1 MKIIGLTGGIG
12 SGKSTVLE
20 LFKEQGIATY
30 MADKEA
36 KNLMNSDPELRD
48 KITNLFGKS
57 AYVDHKLNRPYI
69 ASIVFK
75 DEAKLKALN
84 ELVHPKVYDHF
95 NAFIQNLDSEVV
107 IYEAAILFESGQAE
121 MCDYIIVVVAEE
133 KDKIQRIMKRDG
145 LSKEQILDRMKNQ
158 LDDTLR
164 IKKADFV
171 IYNKDLPDT
180 KSQILK
186 IVDAI
191 K

>member
-30 MADKEA
+30 TADIEA
-36 KNLMNSDPELRD
+36 KNLMNSDPGLIRE
-48 KITNLFGKS
+48 ITKLFGLQ
-57 AYVDHKLNRPYI
+57 AYVDQKLNRSLI

-75 DEAKLKALN
+75 DKAKLQTLN
-84 ELVHPKVYDHF
+84 ELVHPKVYEHF
-95 NAFIQNLDSEVV
+95 KAFIRNVDYDII
-107 IYEAAILFESGQAE
+107 IYEAAILFESGRAE

-133 KDKIQRIMKRDG
+133 EDKIQRIMKRDG
-145 LSKEQILDRMKNQ
+145 LTKEQILDRMKNQ
-158 LDDTLR
+158 SDDTSK
-164 IKKADFV
+164 IENADFV
-171 IYNKDLPDT
+171 IYNKDLADT

>member
-20 LFKEQGIATY
+20 LFKNQGIATY

-36 KNLMNSDPELRD
+36 KDLMNSDPELRD
-48 KITNLFGKS
+48 KITDLFGKS
-57 AYVDHKLNRPYI
+57 AYVDHKLNRSYI
-69 ASIVFK
+69 ASIVFR

-84 ELVHPKVYDHF
+84 ELVHPKVYEHF
-95 NAFIQNLDSEVV
+95 NDFIQNLDSEVV
-107 IYEAAILFESGQAE
+107 IYEAAILFESGRAE
-121 MCDYIIVVVAEE
+121 MCDYIIAVVAEE

-158 LDDTLR
+158 LDDTSK

-171 IYNKDLPDT
+171 IYNKDLSDT
-180 KSQILK
+180 KSQVLK